1 MTGPAD
7 LTGRRRSARARALVA
22 GLLLAAYVLLL
33 VFLAYLAT
41 IDATATLTPLA
52 VAGGIGLL
60 ASLAVVVANLRV
72 AAQPGTS
79 SARGLLWSSVAL
91 IVVAVAGL
99 LGVGI
104 FELIAADT
112 TVGMV
117 TLAAIVLVLGPL
129 VPAAVSLPAAHRR

>member
-52 VAGGIGLL
+52 VAG
-60 ASLAVVVANLRV
+60 ANLRV

>member
-91 IVVAVAGL
+91 IVVAVRSEEHTSELQSRVDLVCRL
-99 LGVGI
+99 L
-104 FELIAADT
+104 
-112 TVGMV
+112 
-117 TLAAIVLVLGPL
+117 
-129 VPAAVSLPAAHRR
+129 